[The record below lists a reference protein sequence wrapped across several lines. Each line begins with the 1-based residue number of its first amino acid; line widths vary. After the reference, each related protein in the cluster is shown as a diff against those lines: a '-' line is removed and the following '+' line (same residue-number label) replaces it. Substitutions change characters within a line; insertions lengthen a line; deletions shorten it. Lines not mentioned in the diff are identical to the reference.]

1 MKSEKILKINEYL
14 EGRGVSIS
22 EDDRGLFL
30 AYKDMI
36 LRANFTE
43 MLGRIAP
50 GALAQ
55 ELIVKASG
63 INKGNPKLS
72 PLAIDATA
80 GLGEDSLLLAAS
92 GYRVL
97 MYEKDPVTFCLLEDA
112 VNRALN
118 LPDEP
123 EYKALK
129 EAATRMTPNNEDSID
144 SMTKM
149 RDGGVSPDI
158 VFLDPMFPERKKSS
172 LVGKKLQILQALES
186 PCENEEELLNAAISL
201 NPKRIIIKRP
211 PKGPYLAGVKPSFS
225 YTGKSVRIDCIV
237 T

>member
-1 MKSEKILKINEYL
+1 MKSEKLLKINEYL

-36 LRANFTE
+36 LRADFTE

-63 INKGNPKLS
+63 INKGTPKLS

-112 VNRALN
+112 INHALS
-118 LPDEP
+118 LPDES

-129 EAATRMTPNNEDSID
+129 EAAARMEAYNEDSID
-144 SMTKM
+144 SMERMADK
-149 RDGGVSPDI
+149 GINPDI

-186 PCENEEELLNAAISL
+186 PCENEEDLLNAAINL